1 MDKTALCSNA
11 DKRMQLINS
20 IETYAYGKIK
30 SEKEKVKK

>member
-1 MDKTALCSNA
+1 MDKIALCSN
-11 DKRMQLINS
+11 DGKRMQLINS